1 MFDTDG
7 ALLTKIRQM
16 ETEIR
21 QRHHNC
27 AYLRLD
33 KEFSKA
39 YANHFCVACGVSPL
53 CDFGKEMRNVDNFD
67 GVRRIAQIILK
78 QKRKKII
85 NMLSLYRFNIYQ
97 LSCNLRKFF

>member
-39 YANHFCVACGVSPL
+39 YAPPTPWIRHA
-53 CDFGKEMRNVDNFD
+53 
-67 GVRRIAQIILK
+67 
-78 QKRKKII
+78 
-85 NMLSLYRFNIYQ
+85 MLWY
-97 LSCNLRKFF
+97 